1 MGPVFSTCPLRSQY
15 PPRSI
20 FGGWTRSVLRGWVCI
35 TCDSLSCNGKLP
47 WSLAGETSGR
57 YRLLRPDG
65 NLSKHCERQP
75 GGHRLWRIIF
85 RPELQKHLMWKSVDG
100 SPFDKYMEEIGTNDK
115 KQRGKLFPPQSL
127 MRWDPDMWVL
137 VSWVS
142 NIWPMSVWWTS
153 NWPKCKSGL
162 FVRKPGSSW
171 V

>member
-20 FGGWTRSVLRGWVCI
+20 FGGWTRSVLGGWVCI

-47 WSLAGETSGR
+47 WSFAGETSGR
-57 YRLLRPDG
+57 HRLLRPDG
-65 NLSKHCERQP
+65 NLSKHRERQP

-85 RPELQKHLMWKSVDG
+85 RPELQKQLMWNLLMGPRLINIWRKLELMI
-100 SPFDKYMEEIGTNDK
+100 KNTEENYS
-115 KQRGKLFPPQSL
+115 PPQGL

-142 NIWPMSVWWTS
+142 NICPMSVWWTS

-162 FVRKPGSSW
+162 FLRKAGSSW